1 MYVNVVR
8 TLTQE
13 KMTTV
18 HAARKGSRDPQSM
31 SIQRGDATARVDSR
45 HVGDVKLSDSTSSTS
60 VVETGT
66 TMSIAFA
73 RNEQDGKSY
82 LILYEY
88 QVSMNRI
95 GRFM

>member
-18 HAARKGSRDPQSM
+18 HAARKGPRDPQSM

-45 HVGDVKLSDSTSSTS
+45 HVGDVKLSDSISSTS
-60 VVETGT
+60 V
-66 TMSIAFA
+66 
-73 RNEQDGKSY
+73 Q
-82 LILYEY
+82 
-88 QVSMNRI
+88 
-95 GRFM
+95 